1 MSNEIFKKW
10 PEFYSDIPAY
20 NHIPSSVSNAVTQM
34 RPPSRST
41 TLEGAVDDRRD
52 ERQEEISPIFMD
64 PWNTGSQFALVPSKG
79 MDFIGT
85 PQYLDYSGLSQV
97 TF

>member
-20 NHIPSSVSNAVTQM
+20 NHIPASVSNLT
-34 RPPSRST
+34 SRMLPT
-41 TLEGAVDDRRD
+41 RNNLIEGAVDDRHAD
-52 ERQEEISPIFMD
+52 GRQEDISPMFLD
-64 PWNTGSQFALVPSKG
+64 PWNPGSQFIGVPMKG
-79 MDFIGT
+79 MDYSGT
-85 PQYLDYSGLSQV
+85 SQYLDYSGLSNV

>member
-20 NHIPSSVSNAVTQM
+20 NHIPSSVSTKM
-34 RPPSRST
+34 TRMPPPTRSAL
-41 TLEGAVDDRRD
+41 LERVVDDKRD
-52 ERQEEISPIFMD
+52 ERQEEISPMFLD
-64 PWNTGSQFALVPSKG
+64 PWNTGSQFNPVPTKG
-79 MDFIGT
+79 MEFIGT
-85 PQYLDYSGLSQV
+85 PQYLDYSGLSHV

>member
-1 MSNEIFKKW
+1 MSN
-10 PEFYSDIPAY
+10 
-20 NHIPSSVSNAVTQM
+20 T
-34 RPPSRST
+34 
-41 TLEGAVDDRRD
+41 RD
-52 ERQEEISPIFMD
+52 ERQEEISPMFLD
-64 PWNTGSQFALVPSKG
+64 PWNTGSQFAPVPSKG